1 MQFTS
6 LLQSISRSSDTEG
19 INKDMLHSWS
29 TVHISQ
35 EDEMMYLDRQV
46 GLSEPVSMY
55 QVLVKKITAW
65 EHQPLL
71 GSSWFLKSTRFEVFY
86 LEHTTPMPWAK
97 ENAMQHQ
104 TQKWKRKWRCC
115 VTQHRKADCFLL
127 LSDISHKKQNIHL
140 KVLFLPKSNNREDES
155 NSSWARV

>member
-55 QVLVKKITAW
+55 QVLVKKNHCMRT
-65 EHQPLL
+65 
-71 GSSWFLKSTRFEVFY
+71 STI
-86 LEHTTPMPWAK
+86 AG
-97 ENAMQHQ
+97 
-104 TQKWKRKWRCC
+104 
-115 VTQHRKADCFLL
+115 
-127 LSDISHKKQNIHL
+127 
-140 KVLFLPKSNNREDES
+140 
-155 NSSWARV
+155 

>member
-55 QVLVKKITAW
+55 
-65 EHQPLL
+65 
-71 GSSWFLKSTRFEVFY
+71 
-86 LEHTTPMPWAK
+86 
-97 ENAMQHQ
+97 
-104 TQKWKRKWRCC
+104 
-115 VTQHRKADCFLL
+115 
-127 LSDISHKKQNIHL
+127 
-140 KVLFLPKSNNREDES
+140 
-155 NSSWARV
+155 